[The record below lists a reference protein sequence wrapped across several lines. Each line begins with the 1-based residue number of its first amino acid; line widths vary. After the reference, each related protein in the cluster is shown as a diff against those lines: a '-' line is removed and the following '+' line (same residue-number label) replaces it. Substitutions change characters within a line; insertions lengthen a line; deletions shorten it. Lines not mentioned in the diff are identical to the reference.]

1 MYPPWC
7 TYLVGKPGADFLVQC
22 GMPTRLE
29 NAGHTR
35 CLEHFDGRSKGC
47 EIADRVFLATERE
60 EEERARTTVRIKLL
74 DPESR

>member
-1 MYPPWC
+1 
-7 TYLVGKPGADFLVQC
+7 
-22 GMPTRLE
+22 MPTRLE